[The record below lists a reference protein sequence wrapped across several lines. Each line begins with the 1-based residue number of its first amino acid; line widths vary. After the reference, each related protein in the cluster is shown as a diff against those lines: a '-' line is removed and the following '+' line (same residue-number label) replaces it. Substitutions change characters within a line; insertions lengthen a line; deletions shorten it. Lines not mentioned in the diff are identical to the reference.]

1 MFLLFFQII
10 HQGRVEM
17 KIEKVLNNNVVISRN
32 EQNHEIVVMGRG
44 LAFQK
49 KVGEEIDAAKIEKT
63 FVLENRG
70 ITEKLAKLLKDTSEV
85 YLNISSKILDY
96 AQSQLPYKLDEYL
109 YVALTDH
116 ISFAISRHK
125 QGIHLKNPLVWE
137 IRKYYKPEYQ
147 VAVKAVD
154 IIEEDTGIR
163 LTEDEAAS
171 IALHLVNSQLSGENM
186 AAAIQITEMVNN
198 ILNIVKYHF
207 KMELDENSINY
218 ERFLTHLRFFA
229 IRFIRKERLEE
240 SIDQFFFEQIQQK
253 YPEAYACTE
262 KIATYL
268 ENQFNWNITNDEEI
282 YLTVHI
288 HRVTNRQKLKQMPD

>member
-1 MFLLFFQII
+1 
-10 HQGRVEM
+10 M
-17 KIEKVLNNNVVISRN
+17 KIEKILNNNVVVSRN
-32 EQNHEIVVMGRG
+32 ESKQEIVVMGRG

-49 KVGEEIDAAKIEKT
+49 KVGESVDTSKIEKT
-63 FVLENRG
+63 FVLENQG
-70 ITEKLAKLLKDTSEV
+70 ISEKLAKLLKDTSEV

-116 ISFAISRHK
+116 ISFAITRHK

-147 VAVKAVD
+147 VAIKGID
-154 IIEEDTGIR
+154 IIEQETGIT
-163 LTEDEAAS
+163 LTEDEAAA

-186 AAAIQITEMVNN
+186 AAAIQITEMVNT

-207 KMELDENSINY
+207 KMELDESSINY

-229 IRFIRKERLEE
+229 IRFIRKEKLEE
-240 SIDQFFFEQIQQK
+240 TVDQFFYEQIKQK
-253 YPEAYACTE
+253 YSEAYACTE
-262 KIATYL
+262 KISTYL
-268 ENQFNWNITNDEEI
+268 DNQFHCNLTKDEEI

-288 HRVTNRQKLKQMPD
+288 HRVTNRHKLK